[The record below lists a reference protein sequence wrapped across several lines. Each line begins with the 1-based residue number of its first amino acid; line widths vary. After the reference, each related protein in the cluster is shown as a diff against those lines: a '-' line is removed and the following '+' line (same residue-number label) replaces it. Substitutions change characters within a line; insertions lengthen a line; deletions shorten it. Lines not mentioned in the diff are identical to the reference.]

1 MIKHKSTL
9 DTLRTSV
16 VNGLEDDRL
25 LHLLRI
31 KIIRKLESII
41 VGKVFTNIIVVT
53 VTMIITIITNLSTK
67 IISPSPK

>member
-9 DTLRTSV
+9 DILRTNV

-41 VGKVFTNIIVVT
+41 VGKVFTNIVVVT
-53 VTMIITIITNLSTK
+53 WSY
-67 IISPSPK
+67 